1 MRNVFILSPH
11 PWKGGTILGRVSDI
25 LSSTNRIGTRMRMNG
40 FDFTILSFLNTFVH
54 RSWIFDA
61 VVVVLEGNRLLK
73 GGLIMALFCWAW
85 IKAGEDGRKNR
96 EILLY
101 GMLVCAPTVLIAR
114 GLALLLPFRIRPLH
128 NPELHYQLAYTL
140 DPNALE
146 KWSSFPSD
154 HATLYFALAI
164 TLFFVSRRWGGI
176 ALLYVFFCHLSAA
189 CISRIALPD
198 RYYRR
203 GAPGNSRGLHCAFA
217 MAQKIDRGHHDA
229 MDGHTPGSVL
239 YFPLSPQLRK
249 WRTI

>member
-1 MRNVFILSPH
+1 MS
-11 PWKGGTILGRVSDI
+11 
-25 LSSTNRIGTRMRMNG
+25 MNS

-61 VVVVLEGNRLLK
+61 VVVVLEGNNLLK

-85 IKAGEDGRKNR
+85 IKLGEDGRKDR

-101 GMLVCAPTVLIAR
+101 GMLVCAPAVLLAR
-114 GLALLLPFRIRPLH
+114 GLALSLPFRVRPLP
-128 NPELHYQLAYTL
+128 NPELHYGLAYTL

-176 ALLYVFFCHLSAA
+176 ALLYVFFAIC
-189 CISRIALPD
+189 LP
-198 RYYRR
+198 RVYL
-203 GAPGNSRGLHCAFA
+203 GLHYPTDILGGALLGILAAFTVHLLWLRKLVAGTAMRWMDAHPAPFYISLFLLSFENVELFGSLRA
-217 MAQKIDRGHHDA
+217 MAKLAVNFTQVLLGR
-229 MDGHTPGSVL
+229 TPH
-239 YFPLSPQLRK
+239 
-249 WRTI
+249 